1 MHLNNVVDSRGPPF
15 KGNLQPHI
23 PSVGKN
29 INIILYQGQITI
41 MYEILDKHMYVDQS
55 YGSTFTI
62 D

>member
-1 MHLNNVVDSRGPPF
+1 MLLTLAKGPPF

-41 MYEILDKHMYVDQS
+41 MHEILDRN
-55 YGSTFTI
+55 I
-62 D
+62 